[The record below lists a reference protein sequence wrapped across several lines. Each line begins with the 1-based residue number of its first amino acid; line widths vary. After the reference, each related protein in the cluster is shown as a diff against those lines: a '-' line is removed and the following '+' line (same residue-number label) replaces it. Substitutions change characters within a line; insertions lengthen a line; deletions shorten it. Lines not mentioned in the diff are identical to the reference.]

1 MMNSGRLFPGSTLVI
16 ENVLREER
24 AEDAAAVRP
33 ALIQL
38 RASADRPVPVPCAE
52 LQRLLDKGTGR
63 AVACADVTQ
72 LDAFRAHREGKGSR
86 RYGTKRRAAVT
97 SLAVAMLLG
106 AGTGVAA
113 AVDGGVR
120 QRIATHVATVG
131 AVLAPR
137 APAPATVVEV
147 VPEVP
152 DTAPVAPAP
161 VVAPAAPVAPS
172 AAVEAPAPTVEV
184 QPAPEVAEAPAREA
198 PGNSGNA
205 EVPGGAAAG
214 NHEGTGMAEVKA
226 PAVSPGSSGTGKGH
240 GGVGAGTA
248 PMAED
253 WVPPGQAKK
262 AVEDVVK
269 SAKGKVRD
277 RLKELVLR

>member
-16 ENVLREER
+16 EDVLRGET
-24 AEDAAAVRP
+24 AEDTAAVRP
-33 ALIQL
+33 ALVQL
-38 RASADRPVPVPCAE
+38 RASADRPVPVPSVE
-52 LQRLLDKGTGR
+52 LQRLLDLGTGR

-72 LDAFRAHREGKGSR
+72 LDAFRAHHEGKGSR

-97 SLAVAMLLG
+97 SMAVFMLLG

-113 AVDGGVR
+113 AVDSGVR
-120 QRIATHVATVG
+120 QQIATHVASVG

-152 DTAPVAPAP
+152 DTAPLTPAP
-161 VVAPAAPVAPS
+161 VGTPAAPVAAPVAPS

-184 QPAPEVAEAPAREA
+184 QPAPEVAEVPAKEA
-198 PGNSGNA
+198 PRNSGNA
-205 EVPGGAAAG
+205 EGPGGAAAG
-214 NHEGTGMAEVKA
+214 NHKGTDKAEVKA
-226 PAVSPGSSGTGKGH
+226 PAVSPG
-240 GGVGAGTA
+240 
-248 PMAED
+248 
-253 WVPPGQAKK
+253 QAKK
-262 AVEDVVK
+262 AVEGVVK
-269 SAKGKVRD
+269 SAKGKARD